1 MVRIGIFGASGYT
14 GYELIKFLSR
24 HPLAQLVFATSETHA
39 GKALCDVYPCN
50 FSMILISPEKAPL
63 GDADVVFLCTPN
75 GVSAPLAQKVL
86 AAGAKCIDL
95 SADLRL
101 HDAEVYAK
109 WYGPHP
115 DPSLLTHA
123 VYGLP
128 EVYRSQIAATGL
140 VANPGCYTTS
150 SLLALYPLVKEGL
163 LIREPI
169 IIDAKSGVSGAGVK
183 PTETTHFCTVHDNF
197 SAYKIGH
204 QHRHVPEIEQ
214 ELASF
219 AGRDMRIVFSP
230 HLLPVARGIL
240 STIYITVPQEYRE
253 SDLLDIMK
261 KYFDHEPFIQV
272 LPAGQSATLA
282 HVVGTNRCALSV
294 HSAGVPG
301 EFILIS
307 TLDNLM
313 KGASGQ
319 AVQNM
324 NIMFGLDETLG
335 LQ

>member
-14 GYELIKFLSR
+14 GYELVKILAR

-39 GKALCDVYPCN
+39 GKLLSEIYPCN
-50 FSMILISPEKAPL
+50 YQVKLIEPGKAPL
-63 GDADVVFLCTPN
+63 GEVDAVFLCTPN

-101 HDAEVYAK
+101 HDAEVYGK
-109 WYGPHP
+109 WYGLHP
-115 DPSLLTHA
+115 DPSLLSQA

-128 EVYRSQIAATGL
+128 EVYRPQIAATRL

-150 SLLALYPLVKEGL
+150 SLLALYPLAKEGL
-163 LIREPI
+163 LVREPI

-183 PTETTHFCTVHDNF
+183 PTETTHFVTVHDNF

-219 AGRDMRIVFSP
+219 AGRIMRIVFTP

-240 STIYITVPQEYRE
+240 STIYISVPQECQE
-253 SDLLDIMK
+253 WDIRAILC
-261 KYFDHEPFIQV
+261 KYYDHEPFVRV
-272 LPAGQSATLA
+272 LPSGQGSTLA
-282 HVVGTNRCALSV
+282 HAVGTNRCVLSV
-294 HSAGVPG
+294 HSAGAPG

-307 TLDNLM
+307 TLDNLI

-319 AVQNM
+319 AVQNI

-335 LQ
+335 LL